1 MKQNPPKGSLVSDM
15 AITTDV
21 RHAVR
26 LLGRSPVFTLTSI
39 VSLALGIAAATTIF
53 SLTDA
58 LVFEPTVGVRNPS
71 TLIDIGRAND
81 GSGFDNMAHPTYK
94 NVREHS
100 RLVEIAAVDFG
111 GRPMSLGSDGSS
123 ERVFGT
129 LVSANYFDV
138 LGTRPAIGRF
148 FRDDEDRVP
157 GERPVVVLSHAMW
170 TRRFNSDPAIL
181 DRTLRLNNT
190 TFAIVGVAEEGFQGS
205 SMLGSDLWV
214 PMAMVQVVR
223 GLPDASVLTEPRGVW
238 HMALGRLKDG
248 ATIQQARDELNA
260 LNEAY
265 KKAQP
270 EANPRH
276 TIALAPI
283 GRIPGPMRTPF
294 LAFISFLFA
303 LTGALLAIACS
314 NVAGML
320 LARAAAR
327 RREMATRLAVGAGR
341 GQLIKQLLVET
352 IVLFAASAAVSVPL
366 TFWLVTMMS
375 SSLPALPVLLNLE
388 LDVNV
393 RVLAFA
399 FAIALLTS
407 VIFGLAPARH
417 ALGADLAPMLHG
429 ANATADRKR
438 FRLRN
443 SLVVAQ
449 VALSLMLVITAFL
462 FLRSLQN
469 AAQTDPGFK
478 VENIELAGVDVSLA
492 GYREQQAV
500 ELAKRYRER
509 LALIPGV
516 ESVANARMIPLQ
528 GSGFGLGSIS
538 IPGVKGNRDDGRF
551 ESDWD
556 VVSPEYFETISMPIV
571 EGRAFRDSDTVNA
584 PWVAIVSETF
594 VKQAWPGQSGVG
606 RVFLQRTGEAEER
619 PITIVGVAKDA
630 KYRFISSGNA
640 PFIYV
645 PMSQQPQSAMEFYI
659 KHGPGRDV
667 AKEIRAAM
675 AEVEP
680 AVPILLLQSF
690 ETATSLGLL
699 PQKLAAWI
707 AGSVG
712 TIGVFLAALGLY
724 GLMAFLVTQRT
735 REIAIRMALG
745 ASNDQMRTMVLRQ
758 AGTLGAIGG
767 VLGLLLAA
775 GIGTLA
781 QSLLVGVPALDPMS
795 FGATALLFALVL
807 AAAAWTPAMRAAA
820 TAPAEALR
828 AE

>member
-1 MKQNPPKGSLVSDM
+1 MALTSDL
-15 AITTDV
+15 

-26 LLGRSPVFTLTSI
+26 LLGRSPVFSLTSI
-39 VSLALGIAAATTIF
+39 ISLALGIGAAATIF
-53 SLTDA
+53 SVTDA
-58 LVFEPTVGVRNPS
+58 LLFEPTVGVRNPS
-71 TLIDIGRAND
+71 ELIDIGRANE

-94 NVREHS
+94 NLREHS
-100 RLVEIAAVDFG
+100 RLVDVAAVDFSG
-111 GRPMSLGSDGSS
+111 GPMSLGTDGSS
-123 ERVFGT
+123 ERVIGT

-138 LGTRPAIGRF
+138 LGTRAALGRF
-148 FRDDEDRVP
+148 FRADEDRVP

-181 DRTLRLNNT
+181 DRPLRLNNT
-190 TFAIVGVAEEGFQGS
+190 EFSVVGVAEEGFQGS
-205 SMLGSDLWV
+205 SMIGTDLWA

-223 GLPDASVLTEPRGVW
+223 GAPDASMLTQKRGVW
-238 HMALGRLKDG
+238 HMAIGRLKGG
-248 ATIQQARDELNA
+248 ASIQQARDELNA

-265 KKAQP
+265 KKAEP

-276 TIALAPI
+276 TIALAGM

-294 LAFISFLFA
+294 LGFIGFLFA

-320 LARAAAR
+320 LARAASR

-341 GQLIKQLLVET
+341 GQLIKQLLTET
-352 IVLFAASAAVSVPL
+352 MVLFVAAAVASVPL
-366 TFWLVTMMS
+366 TYWLVSLMA
-375 SSLPALPVLLNLE
+375 SSLPALPISLNLH
-388 LDVNV
+388 LGVSF
-393 RVLAFA
+393 RVMLFA
-399 FAIALLTS
+399 FGVALVTGI
-407 VIFGLAPARH
+407 VFGLAPARH
-417 ALGADLAPMLHG
+417 ALSADLAPMLHG
-429 ANATADRKR
+429 ANATVDRQR

-443 SLVVAQ
+443 TLVTAQ

-469 AAQTDPGFK
+469 AAHTDPGFT
-478 VENIELAGVDVSLA
+478 VANIQIAGVDVSLA
-492 GYREQQAV
+492 GYREQKAV
-500 ELAKRYRER
+500 ELSRRYRER
-509 LALIPGV
+509 LSSIPGV

-538 IPGVKGNRDDGRF
+538 IPGAKGNRDDGRF

-556 VVSPEYFETISMPIV
+556 VVSPEYFETIGMPIV
-571 EGRAFRDSDTVNA
+571 EGRTFRDSDTVTA

-594 VKQAWPGQSGVG
+594 VKQAWPGQSGIG
-606 RVFLQRTGEAEER
+606 RIFLQRTSETEER
-619 PITIVGVAKDA
+619 PVTIVGVAKDA
-630 KYRFISSGNA
+630 KYRFISSPNA

-645 PMSQQPQSAMEFYI
+645 PMAQQPQPSLEFYI
-659 KHGPGRDV
+659 RHAPGREIGP
-667 AKEIRAAM
+667 EIRTAM
-675 AEVEP
+675 AQVEP
-680 AVPILLLQSF
+680 GVPIIMLQSF
-690 ETATSLGLL
+690 ESATSMGLL
-699 PQKLAAWI
+699 PQRLAAWI

-745 ASNDQMRTMVLRQ
+745 ASNADMRTMVLRQ

-767 VLGLLLAA
+767 AVGLLLAA

-781 QSLLVGVPALDPMS
+781 QSLLVGVPAIDPLS
-795 FGATALLFALVL
+795 FGTTALLFAVVL
-807 AAAAWTPAMRAAA
+807 AMAAWTPAARAAS
-820 TAPAEALR
+820 TDPASALR

>member
-1 MKQNPPKGSLVSDM
+1 MALTSDL
-15 AITTDV
+15 

-26 LLGRSPVFTLTSI
+26 LLGRSPVFSLTSI
-39 VSLALGIAAATTIF
+39 ISLALGIGAAATIF
-53 SLTDA
+53 SVADA
-58 LVFEPTVGVRNPS
+58 LLFEPTVGVRNPS
-71 TLIDIGRAND
+71 ELIDIGRANE

-94 NVREHS
+94 NLREHS
-100 RLVEIAAVDFG
+100 RLVDVAAVDFG
-111 GRPMSLGSDGSS
+111 GGPMSLGTDGSS
-123 ERVFGT
+123 ERVIGT

-138 LGTRPAIGRF
+138 LGTRAALGRF
-148 FRDDEDRVP
+148 FRADEDRVP

-181 DRTLRLNNT
+181 DRPLRLNNT
-190 TFAIVGVAEEGFQGS
+190 EFSVVGVAEEGFQGS
-205 SMLGSDLWV
+205 SMIGTDLWA

-223 GLPDASVLTEPRGVW
+223 GAPDASMLTQKRGVW
-238 HMALGRLKDG
+238 HMAVGRLKEG
-248 ATIQQARDELNA
+248 VSIQQARDELNA

-265 KKAQP
+265 KKAEP

-276 TIALAPI
+276 TIALAAM

-294 LAFISFLFA
+294 LGFIGFLFA

-320 LARAAAR
+320 LARAASR

-341 GQLIKQLLVET
+341 GQLITQLLTET
-352 IVLFAASAAVSVPL
+352 MVLFVVAAVVSVPL
-366 TFWLVTMMS
+366 TYWLVSLMAA
-375 SSLPALPVLLNLE
+375 SLPALPISLNLH
-388 LDVNV
+388 LGVSV
-393 RVLAFA
+393 RVMLFA
-399 FAIALLTS
+399 FGVALVTGI
-407 VIFGLAPARH
+407 VFGLAPARH
-417 ALGADLAPMLHG
+417 ALSADLAPMLHG
-429 ANATADRKR
+429 ANATVDRKR

-443 SLVVAQ
+443 TLVTAQ

-469 AAQTDPGFK
+469 AAHTDPGFT
-478 VENIELAGVDVSLA
+478 VANIQIAGVDVSLA
-492 GYREQQAV
+492 GYREQKAV
-500 ELAKRYRER
+500 ELSRRYRER
-509 LALIPGV
+509 LLSIPGV

-538 IPGVKGNRDDGRF
+538 IPGAKGNRDDGRF

-556 VVSPEYFETISMPIV
+556 VVSPEYFETIGMPIV
-571 EGRAFRDSDTVNA
+571 EGRTFRDSDTVTA

-594 VKQAWPGQSGVG
+594 VKQAWPGQSGIG
-606 RVFLQRTGEAEER
+606 RVFLQRTDEPEER
-619 PITIVGVAKDA
+619 PVTIVGVAKDA
-630 KYRFISSGNA
+630 KYRFISSPNA

-645 PMSQQPQSAMEFYI
+645 PMAQQPQPSLEFYI
-659 KHGPGRDV
+659 RHAPGREIGQ
-667 AKEIRAAM
+667 EIRTAM
-675 AEVEP
+675 AQVEP
-680 AVPILLLQSF
+680 GVPINMLQSF
-690 ETATSLGLL
+690 ESATSIGLL

-745 ASNDQMRTMVLRQ
+745 ASNADMRRMVLRQ
-758 AGTLGAIGG
+758 AGILGAIGG
-767 VLGLLLAA
+767 AVGLLLAA

-781 QSLLVGVPALDPMS
+781 QSLLVGVPAIDPLS
-795 FGATALLFALVL
+795 FGTTALLFAVVL
-807 AAAAWTPAMRAAA
+807 AMAAWTPAARAAA
-820 TAPAEALR
+820 TEPATALR